1 MLAALRAVLRGTR
14 LNVPEIAGVPL
25 TEIEALAQ
33 RCRAATTG

>member
-25 TEIEALAQ
+25 SEIEALRSVAGP
-33 RCRAATTG
+33 RATG